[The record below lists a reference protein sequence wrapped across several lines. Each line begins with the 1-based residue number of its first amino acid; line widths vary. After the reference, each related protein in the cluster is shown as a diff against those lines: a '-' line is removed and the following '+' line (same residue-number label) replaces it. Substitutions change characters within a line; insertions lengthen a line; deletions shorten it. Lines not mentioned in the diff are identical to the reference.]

1 MRIGILKCGHFTGT
15 LLETLG
21 DVDALFREMFP
32 DKDFDFT
39 TYDAEHGQLPG
50 APTDQEGWLITGS
63 KHGAYEDHAFIPP
76 LEDFI
81 RATAQARVPLVGICF
96 GHQIIAQA
104 LGGTVEKFEGGWS
117 LGATEYDYG
126 PLGKARLNAWH
137 QDQVTTAPPN
147 ARKIASAPNCKFAA
161 LAYDS
166 PILTFQAHPEFDPKV
181 IETFVA
187 TRKGDPNYPPAR
199 MEAAEKGVTQQLDN
213 ARMRGLIADFLRGE
227 AHV

>member
-21 DVDALFREMFP
+21 DVDAIFRAMFP
-32 DKDFDFT
+32 NENFNFT
-39 TYDAEHGQLPG
+39 TYDAEHLEF
-50 APTDQEGWLITGS
+50 PTETNEQEGWLITGS

-81 RATAQARVPLVGICF
+81 RATAEERVPLVGICF

-104 LGGTVEKFEGGWS
+104 LGGAVEKFEGGWS
-117 LGATEYDYG
+117 LGATDYDYG
-126 PLGKARLNAWH
+126 SLGTATLNAWH
-137 QDQVTTAPPN
+137 QDQVTHAPATARTL
-147 ARKIASAPNCKFAA
+147 ATGPNCKFAA
-161 LAYDS
+161 LTYDA

-187 TRKGDPNYPPAR
+187 TRKSDPNYPPDR
-199 MEAAEKGVTQQLDN
+199 MQTAAENTAKPLDN
-213 ARMRGLIADFLRGE
+213 TRMRALIADFLRGK